1 MLLEKSH
8 KYNLLHLMK
17 CLKNNVPLV
26 ILKPFWV
33 VYADKKYV
41 NVSETYSIID
51 DLSRPRILYLCK
63 L

>member
-1 MLLEKSH
+1 
-8 KYNLLHLMK
+8 MK

-41 NVSETYSIID
+41 NIPETYSIID
-51 DLSRPRILYLCK
+51 DLRRPRI
-63 L
+63 